1 MVNRL
6 YVFANMGKLDKLP
19 KSGGKS
25 SARRVMEGFKSEG
38 IEIIPI
44 RRQSIVMPV
53 LAMAEI

>member
-1 MVNRL
+1 MINRL

-19 KSGGKS
+19 KSGGQS

-44 RRQSIVMPV
+44 RRQSIVMPI